1 MEVKRGGLL
10 EEPKG
15 LAKEVEQFLVQRGF
29 NTVDVS
35 SPYHLEGKDI
45 YIAYRAER
53 GKGEVSIDVL
63 RGANVLY
70 DRNAQSPSIKGLVF
84 SKTPA
89 ENSYFSSNKERT
101 SIPIISFNNVYAAL
115 STQGDN
121 VVGVTPGGLTENT
134 AKREL
139 NIILNELS
147 RAYKPQNMS
156 QEVLTPKV
164 YRYMAG

>member
-45 YIAYRAER
+45 YTAYRAER
-53 GKGEVSIDVL
+53 GKGEVTIDVI
-63 RGANVLY
+63 RGASVLY
-70 DRNAQSPSIKGLVF
+70 DRNTRSPSIQGLTF
-84 SKTPA
+84 SETPA
-89 ENSYFSSNKERT
+89 ENTYFPPKKEPYT
-101 SIPIISFNNVYAAL
+101 SPIISFNDVYAAL
-115 STQGDN
+115 STQGTN

-134 AKREL
+134 GKNEL
-139 NIILNELS
+139 SMILNELS
-147 RAYKPQNMS
+147 RVYKPQNMS